1 MCSCGSATAWT
12 RWVRCGLLV
21 AGIMPTV
28 TTAAARTDSYSAPI
42 TAARAP
48 AYGAPGPVGRHAA
61 FPVGGDRELDTGEED
76 HLLCQ
81 CIVFAPSNHT

>member
-21 AGIMPTV
+21 AGTMRTA
-28 TTAAARTDSYSAPI
+28 TTAAAPTGSSSAPI

-48 AYGAPGPVGRHAA
+48 VCGAPGPVGRPAA
-61 FPVGGDRELDTGEED
+61 YLVGGAREPDTGEE
-76 HLLCQ
+76 HNWLCQ
-81 CIVFAPSNHT
+81 CIFFAPSNHM